1 MLPKPEINTNHF
13 GGRAQLNKELKMKP
27 KCAKTFEKLPTKL
40 TKVGPTGGAENAR
53 RENDGPS
60 CRT

>member
-1 MLPKPEINTNHF
+1 
-13 GGRAQLNKELKMKP
+13 MKP
-27 KCAKTFEKLPTKL
+27 KCAKKFEKLPTKL

-60 CRT
+60 CRTWKHRTWKCRTSSAWCISKNIL